1 MAPALK
7 RFVLV
12 VPTFL
17 FACVADPP
25 LPMNGADG
33 ESAVVTAEPAGAN
46 CPSGGVKVQV
56 GAKSPSY
63 VCNGSAGA
71 SADAG
76 VTPGLS
82 VTMEA
87 AGTNCLR
94 GGVRLQVGSDAPIF
108 VCNGADGAG
117 GATVT
122 PEPSGAN
129 CASGGVR
136 VQAGSGAATFVCNG
150 TPGSPGDAGPAGESV
165 SVTTEAAGTNCATG
179 GVRVQVG
186 SAMPTY
192 VCSGAAGASP
202 TVTAEP
208 AGVNCVAGGLRIAVG
223 TGTPRF
229 VCNGVGG
236 DAGLPGERS
245 LVTLTTEFAGR
256 NCEVGG
262 VRLDTGVDTN
272 GNGSLEP
279 GEVTQTRYVCDGIG
293 LGTGFV
299 LTGVIDPATVF
310 NSIERTYRY
319 NNCTNS
325 IWNRHADVIV
335 SGQSCDA
342 SSGSR
347 NGYWAHAPAA
357 AYPTNPNND
366 LARTYSRLVQIPATD
381 TVVFTVGGN
390 DPSSR
395 GSGDSSVS
403 NIRVG
408 TISRTTGLISNVQNA
423 AFSDGYSGSCPL
435 LSSSRTQLLC
445 FDGATTVR
453 FYRTTPGSPTL
464 TATGTVTLGS
474 GLPNTARC
482 PINAGQWCMGGT
494 FAYDGA
500 YFYFSE
506 FQGGNAN
513 RSYLV
518 FSATGTPVGVQTATG
533 PGNINGTYFDWSVGR
548 YSTHDVFGVR
558 VAGTEF
564 GGTSGAAHAFT
575 PVSTNHTLY

>member
-7 RFVLV
+7 RLVLM
-12 VPTFL
+12 VPTVL

-25 LPMNGADG
+25 LPVDG
-33 ESAVVTAEPAGAN
+33 ESAVVTPEPAGAN
-46 CPSGGVKVQV
+46 CASGGVKVQV
-56 GAKSPSY
+56 GTKSPSY
-63 VCNGSAGA
+63 VCNGGTVANT
-71 SADAG
+71 DAG
-76 VTPGLS
+76 VSAGVA
-82 VTMEA
+82 VTMEP

-94 GGVRLQVGSDAPIF
+94 GGVRLQAGAEAPLF

-122 PEPSGAN
+122 PEPAGTN
-129 CASGGVR
+129 CATGGVR
-136 VQAGSGAATFVCNG
+136 VQAGSGAPTYVCNG
-150 TPGSPGDAGPAGESV
+150 AAGDAGPAGESV
-165 SVTTEAAGTNCATG
+165 SVTTEAAGTNCAAG

-186 SAMPTY
+186 AGMPTF

-208 AGVNCVAGGLRIAVG
+208 PGVNCAAGGLRVTVG
-223 TGTPRF
+223 TGMPRF

-236 DAGLPGERS
+236 DAGLPGARS

-262 VRLDTGVDTN
+262 VRLDTGVDLN
-272 GNGSLEP
+272 GNGSLEA

-299 LTGVIDPATVF
+299 LTGIIDPGTVF
-310 NSIERTYRY
+310 NIVERSYRY

-325 IWNRHADVIV
+325 IWNRHADIIV

-342 SSGSR
+342 SNNTR

-357 AYPTNPNND
+357 AYPATPNND
-366 LARTYSRLVQIPATD
+366 LTRPYSRLVQVPATD
-381 TVVFTVGGN
+381 TVVFTVGAN

-395 GSGDSSVS
+395 GAGDSSVP

-408 TISRTTGLISNVQNA
+408 TISRTTGLISNVQTA
-423 AFSDGYSGSCPL
+423 VFSDGYSGSCPL

-445 FDGATTVR
+445 FDGATTIR
-453 FYRTTPGSPTL
+453 FYRTTPSSPTL
-464 TATGTVTLGS
+464 TATGAVTLGA

-500 YFYFSE
+500 YFYFAE

-513 RSYLV
+513 RTYLV
-518 FSATGTPVGVQTATG
+518 FTANGTPAGVQTAAG
-533 PGNINGTYFDWSVGR
+533 VGNINGTYFDWSVGR
-548 YSTHDVFGVR
+548 YSTHDVFGAR
-558 VAGTEF
+558 VGGTEF
-564 GGTSGAAHAFT
+564 GGSSGAAHAFS